1 MTYCDTI
8 YAYLADVQ
16 TIINCVLKWT
26 HFNFAYQLLLQ
37 TQHFL
42 HYKMTNNISS
52 TSFGFADAFLSHDF
66 AGKGVLNVLHCVR
79 KKRYPSIKCYNLTK
93 TCQFCLK
100 FTHTNYDI
108 KLQISK
114 NQHITRMHA
123 HTHARTHTHTHARF
137 NGPLSKTTQVSR
149 YQKGKNNLDFTKARK
164 NE

>member
-1 MTYCDTI
+1 MTYCDTR

-52 TSFGFADAFLSHDF
+52 TSFGFADAFLSHEF
-66 AGKGVLNVLHCVR
+66 ARKGVLNVLHCVR

-123 HTHARTHTHTHARF
+123 RTHARTHTHTHARF